1 MVLNHTPFIY
11 NCTKTCVKSYSMGVS
26 FLTEKNHTIENGGEF
41 HPNMCNM
48 TQKKIESI
56 SLTKV

>member
-1 MVLNHTPFIY
+1 
-11 NCTKTCVKSYSMGVS
+11 MGVS
-26 FLTEKNHTIENGGEF
+26 FLTEKIIQWKNRSKF

-56 SLTKV
+56 FKESIIEIGCDHAISHKK

>member
-1 MVLNHTPFIY
+1 MCEKLFNG
-11 NCTKTCVKSYSMGVS
+11 CVIPYG
-26 FLTEKNHTIENGGEF
+26 KNHTIENGGEF

-56 SLTKV
+56 FKESIIEIGCDHAIQHKK